1 MAKKSLGSKVSEKHA
16 ALRKE
21 IKSGKIKNYYINK
34 EGKII
39 QKITIHLPYDM
50 VIRLKKEAIDQRLSL
65 SELIRRRLYKL
76 ENS

>member
-1 MAKKSLGSKVSEKHA
+1 
-16 ALRKE
+16 
-21 IKSGKIKNYYINK
+21 
-34 EGKII
+34 
-39 QKITIHLPYDM
+39 M